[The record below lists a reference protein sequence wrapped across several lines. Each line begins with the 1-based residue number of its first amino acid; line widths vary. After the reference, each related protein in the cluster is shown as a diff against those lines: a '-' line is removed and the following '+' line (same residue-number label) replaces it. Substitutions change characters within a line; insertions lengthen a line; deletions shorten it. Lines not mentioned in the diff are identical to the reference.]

1 MALSPRAVLGVA
13 LPLAV
18 AAGAFLLGKAYIA
31 PGVDLDA
38 MARGTIGPATWP
50 KAMLYCAAAAAALL
64 AFLKLLEL
72 LALRSPR
79 EAEAAGEEYHEG
91 RSIGAIALILAYGAA
106 IPLVGI
112 ALATPFFIAGWLLL
126 GGLRG
131 PLLIGLTS
139 ILGTIGVLYFFV
151 KLSLMPLDRGKGV
164 FEQAT
169 VALYRLLGIY

>member
-1 MALSPRAVLGVA
+1 MALSPRAALGVA
-13 LPLAV
+13 LPLA
-18 AAGAFLLGKAYIA
+18 AAAALSVLALRYIA

-38 MARGTIGPATWP
+38 MARGVAGPATWP
-50 KAMLYCAAAAAALL
+50 KAMLLGAAAAAALL
-64 AFLKLLEL
+64 ALVNLLEV

-79 EAEAAGEEYHEG
+79 AGAGAADDYHEG
-91 RSIGAIALILAYGAA
+91 RSIGSLTLLLAYGVA

-112 ALATPFFIAGWLLL
+112 AWATPVFIAGWLLL

-139 ILGTIGVLYFFV
+139 ILGTLGILYFFV

-164 FEQAT
+164 FEQAS

>member
-1 MALSPRAVLGVA
+1 MVFSPRAALGLA

-18 AAGAFLLGKAYIA
+18 AVGAFLLGKAYIA

-38 MARGTIGPATWP
+38 MARGIVGPATWP

-64 AFLKLLEL
+64 ALVRLLEL

-79 EAEAAGEEYHEG
+79 ESAAGKDEYHEA
-91 RSIGAIALILAYGAA
+91 RSIGAIALLVGYGVA

-112 ALATPFFIAGWLLL
+112 AWATPIFLAGWLLL
-126 GGLRG
+126 GGLRR

-139 ILGTIGVLYFFV
+139 ILGTLGILYFFV
-151 KLSLMPLDRGKGV
+151 KVSLMPLDRGKGV